1 MREKM
6 AREKPRIRVDKF
18 LNATGRIVNSGPV
31 KAHGL
36 ILPSADQKIW
46 KLMAVC
52 RITSRLGRRK
62 RVFKFM

>member
-1 MREKM
+1 M

-36 ILPSADQKIW
+36 ILPSADRENW
-46 KLMAVC
+46 EVDGRLSDY
-52 RITSRLGRRK
+52 ITSRAS
-62 RVFKFM
+62 